1 MHFFRKYRRLVE
13 IAKVEVLSP
22 AVRALVHFWDPD
34 YRCFSFGSIDLCPT
48 MEEYGMLTEFPNP
61 LYRIYFPMRSEK
73 IIPEL
78 LKLLRTSNL
87 EFFLEKI
94 AIGLKWKILEIELEK
109 KSGSEKERLI
119 ALGIFGLVLFPS
131 QTRVVSLDAATAYIE
146 YENTQVNLVAAI
158 LTETILTLNHYRRTG
173 KGAMRCCTQLLYIWM
188 VSHIEMKK
196 LVFNIFLWFNQRPL
210 RIVEEEEWRDLD
222 NQGWVDK
229 LEGLPSSDF
238 KWRAPWVTTVN
249 VLMSCGQRRWVP
261 LVGVIGYVSYAP
273 ALVVRQLGGMQF
285 IPRTMEIAQ
294 FFGLFKDPIA

>member
-94 AIGLKWKILEIELEK
+94 AIGLK
-109 KSGSEKERLI
+109 
-119 ALGIFGLVLFPS
+119 
-131 QTRVVSLDAATAYIE
+131 
-146 YENTQVNLVAAI
+146 
-158 LTETILTLNHYRRTG
+158 
-173 KGAMRCCTQLLYIWM
+173 
-188 VSHIEMKK
+188 
-196 LVFNIFLWFNQRPL
+196 
-210 RIVEEEEWRDLD
+210 
-222 NQGWVDK
+222 
-229 LEGLPSSDF
+229 
-238 KWRAPWVTTVN
+238 
-249 VLMSCGQRRWVP
+249 
-261 LVGVIGYVSYAP
+261 
-273 ALVVRQLGGMQF
+273 
-285 IPRTMEIAQ
+285 
-294 FFGLFKDPIA
+294 

>member
-1 MHFFRKYRRLVE
+1 VE

-61 LYRIYFPMRSEK
+61 MYRIYFPMRSDK

-78 LKLLRTSNL
+78 LKLLKISNL
-87 EFFLEKI
+87 EKFLEKN
-94 AIGLKWKILEIELEK
+94 AIGLKWKMLEIELEK

-131 QTRVVSLDAATAYIE
+131 QTRVVSLDAATTYIE

-158 LTETILTLNHYRRTG
+158 LVETILTLNHCRRTR

-196 LVFNIFLWFNQRPL
+196 ACL
-210 RIVEEEEWRDLD
+210 
-222 NQGWVDK
+222 
-229 LEGLPSSDF
+229 
-238 KWRAPWVTTVN
+238 
-249 VLMSCGQRRWVP
+249 
-261 LVGVIGYVSYAP
+261 
-273 ALVVRQLGGMQF
+273 
-285 IPRTMEIAQ
+285 
-294 FFGLFKDPIA
+294 